1 MSKNTLLI
9 NYQIMINRTEL
20 HTNVDEKL
28 VTPTIKRVQ
37 DMYIMP
43 LLGSTLFGKL
53 QDLIEQYPS
62 PNTMPDSDY
71 KLLLDDYI
79 IDAMTNYVMAELAMK
94 LNYQFW
100 NKGVATKNAQDST
113 NTNPQ
118 ELQSVKQS
126 YMNAATYY
134 CERMRRYLIQ
144 YASSRY
150 PEYFASIAGIDQLTP
165 QQNTFDCPIYLKNNY
180 SEKQNPGDNLPD
192 NRFN

>member
-37 DMYIMP
+37 DMYLMP
-43 LLGSTLFGKL
+43 LLGTALFSKL
-53 QDLIEQYPS
+53 QDLIDEYPS
-62 PNTMPDSDY
+62 PNSMPSSDY
-71 KLLLDDYI
+71 KDLLDDYI
-79 IDAMTNYVMAELAMK
+79 IDCMTNYVMAELTLK

-113 NTNPQ
+113 NSNPS
-118 ELQSVKQS
+118 ELNSVRLS
-126 YMNAATYY
+126 YQKSGDYY
-134 CERMRRYLIQ
+134 AERMRRYLIR
-144 YASSRY
+144 YSKDRY
-150 PEYFASIAGIDQLTP
+150 PEYFQSISGIDQQMP

-180 SEKQNPGDNLPD
+180 SDIVQPSDNLPD
-192 NRFN
+192 NRFD